1 MKKTIL
7 LLCVLFLALGAQA
20 QSVDNVNS
28 NAAKESVYDQV
39 EVKITK
45 AIIAEDVIADE
56 ASPEL
61 ADIRR
66 KIRSENNRIKDNLQ
80 KYVSGAYGKYLQENI
95 KYPSAALAEKA
106 QGKAFVRFV
115 VEKDGSIT
123 NTEIIKSTGNIYLD
137 KEALRVASNMP
148 KWKPGMQQGKPVR
161 VFFMLPVS
169 FKL

>member
-39 EVKITK
+39 EVK
-45 AIIAEDVIADE
+45 
-56 ASPEL
+56 PEFPGGMPAL
-61 ADIRR
+61 
-66 KIRSENNRIKDNLQ
+66 
-80 KYVSGAYGKYLQENI
+80 VKYLQENI

>member
-7 LLCVLFLALGAQA
+7 LLCVLFLTLGAQA

-39 EVKITK
+39 EVK
-45 AIIAEDVIADE
+45 
-56 ASPEL
+56 PEFPGGMSAL
-61 ADIRR
+61 
-66 KIRSENNRIKDNLQ
+66 
-80 KYVSGAYGKYLQENI
+80 VKYLQENI

-123 NTEIIKSTGNIYLD
+123 NTEIIKSSGNIYLD

>member
-20 QSVDNVNS
+20 QSVDNVDS

-39 EVKITK
+39 EVK
-45 AIIAEDVIADE
+45 
-56 ASPEL
+56 PEFPGGMPAL
-61 ADIRR
+61 
-66 KIRSENNRIKDNLQ
+66 
-80 KYVSGAYGKYLQENI
+80 VKYLQENI

-137 KEALRVASNMP
+137 NEALRVASNMP

>member
-1 MKKTIL
+1 M
-7 LLCVLFLALGAQA
+7 LFLTLGAQA

-39 EVKITK
+39 EVK
-45 AIIAEDVIADE
+45 
-56 ASPEL
+56 PEFPGGMPAL
-61 ADIRR
+61 
-66 KIRSENNRIKDNLQ
+66 
-80 KYVSGAYGKYLQENI
+80 VKYLQENI

-123 NTEIIKSTGNIYLD
+123 NTEIIKSSGNIYLD

>member
-39 EVKITK
+39 EVK
-45 AIIAEDVIADE
+45 
-56 ASPEL
+56 PEFPGGMSAL
-61 ADIRR
+61 
-66 KIRSENNRIKDNLQ
+66 
-80 KYVSGAYGKYLQENI
+80 VKYLQENI

>member
-7 LLCVLFLALGAQA
+7 LLCVLFLTLGAQA

-39 EVKITK
+39 EVK
-45 AIIAEDVIADE
+45 
-56 ASPEL
+56 PEFPGGMTAL
-61 ADIRR
+61 
-66 KIRSENNRIKDNLQ
+66 
-80 KYVSGAYGKYLQENI
+80 VKYLQENI

-123 NTEIIKSTGNIYLD
+123 NAEIIKSTGNIYLD

>member
-39 EVKITK
+39 EVK
-45 AIIAEDVIADE
+45 
-56 ASPEL
+56 PEFPGGMPAL
-61 ADIRR
+61 
-66 KIRSENNRIKDNLQ
+66 
-80 KYVSGAYGKYLQENI
+80 VKYLQENI

-161 VFFMLPVS
+161 VFFMLPIS

>member
-39 EVKITK
+39 EVK
-45 AIIAEDVIADE
+45 
-56 ASPEL
+56 PEFPGGMPAL
-61 ADIRR
+61 
-66 KIRSENNRIKDNLQ
+66 
-80 KYVSGAYGKYLQENI
+80 VKYLQENI

-123 NTEIIKSTGNIYLD
+123 NTEIIKSSGNIYLD

-148 KWKPGMQQGKPVR
+148 KWEPGMQQGKPVR

>member
-39 EVKITK
+39 EVK
-45 AIIAEDVIADE
+45 
-56 ASPEL
+56 PEFPGGMPAL
-61 ADIRR
+61 
-66 KIRSENNRIKDNLQ
+66 
-80 KYVSGAYGKYLQENI
+80 VKYLQENI
-95 KYPSAALAEKA
+95 KYPSAALEEKA

-148 KWKPGMQQGKPVR
+148 KWKPGMQDGKPVR
-161 VFFMLPVS
+161 VFFMLPVT

>member
-39 EVKITK
+39 EVK
-45 AIIAEDVIADE
+45 
-56 ASPEL
+56 PEFPGGMPAL
-61 ADIRR
+61 
-66 KIRSENNRIKDNLQ
+66 
-80 KYVSGAYGKYLQENI
+80 VKYLQENI

-148 KWKPGMQQGKPVR
+148 KWKPGRESGKAVR
-161 VFFMLPVS
+161 VKFVLPVN
-169 FKL
+169 FRLQ

>member
-39 EVKITK
+39 EVK
-45 AIIAEDVIADE
+45 
-56 ASPEL
+56 PEFPGGMSAL
-61 ADIRR
+61 
-66 KIRSENNRIKDNLQ
+66 
-80 KYVSGAYGKYLQENI
+80 VKYLQENI

-123 NTEIIKSTGNIYLD
+123 NTEIIKSSGNIYLD

>member
-7 LLCVLFLALGAQA
+7 LLCVLFLTLGAQA

-39 EVKITK
+39 EVK
-45 AIIAEDVIADE
+45 
-56 ASPEL
+56 PEFPGGMPAL
-61 ADIRR
+61 
-66 KIRSENNRIKDNLQ
+66 
-80 KYVSGAYGKYLQENI
+80 VKYLQENI

-148 KWKPGMQQGKPVR
+148 KWKPGMQGGKAVNVR
-161 VFFMLPVS
+161 FSLPIM
-169 FKL
+169 FRLQ

>member
-1 MKKTIL
+1 MKKI
-7 LLCVLFLALGAQA
+7 VSLFVMFVMALGAQA

-39 EVKITK
+39 EVK
-45 AIIAEDVIADE
+45 
-56 ASPEL
+56 PEFPGGMPAL
-61 ADIRR
+61 
-66 KIRSENNRIKDNLQ
+66 
-80 KYVSGAYGKYLQENI
+80 VKYLQENI
-95 KYPSAALAEKA
+95 KYPSAALEEKA

>member
-20 QSVDNVNS
+20 QSVENVNS

-39 EVKITK
+39 EVK
-45 AIIAEDVIADE
+45 
-56 ASPEL
+56 PEFPGGMPAL
-61 ADIRR
+61 
-66 KIRSENNRIKDNLQ
+66 
-80 KYVSGAYGKYLQENI
+80 VKYLQENI

-106 QGKAFVRFV
+106 QGTAFVRFV

-123 NTEIIKSTGNIYLD
+123 NTEIIKSSGNIYLD

-161 VFFMLPVS
+161 VFFMLPIS

>member
-1 MKKTIL
+1 MKKI
-7 LLCVLFLALGAQA
+7 VSLFVMFMMALGAQA

-39 EVKITK
+39 EVK
-45 AIIAEDVIADE
+45 
-56 ASPEL
+56 PEFPGGMPAL
-61 ADIRR
+61 
-66 KIRSENNRIKDNLQ
+66 
-80 KYVSGAYGKYLQENI
+80 VKYLQENI

-161 VFFMLPVS
+161 VFFMLPIS

>member
-1 MKKTIL
+1 MKKI
-7 LLCVLFLALGAQA
+7 VSLFVMFMMALGAQA

-39 EVKITK
+39 EVK
-45 AIIAEDVIADE
+45 
-56 ASPEL
+56 PEFPGGMPAL
-61 ADIRR
+61 
-66 KIRSENNRIKDNLQ
+66 
-80 KYVSGAYGKYLQENI
+80 VKYLQENI
-95 KYPSAALAEKA
+95 KYPSAALEEKA

>member
-39 EVKITK
+39 EVK
-45 AIIAEDVIADE
+45 
-56 ASPEL
+56 PEFPGGMPAL
-61 ADIRR
+61 
-66 KIRSENNRIKDNLQ
+66 
-80 KYVSGAYGKYLQENI
+80 VKYLQENI

-123 NTEIIKSTGNIYLD
+123 NTEIIKSSGNIYLD

>member
-39 EVKITK
+39 EVK
-45 AIIAEDVIADE
+45 
-56 ASPEL
+56 PEFPGGMPAL
-61 ADIRR
+61 
-66 KIRSENNRIKDNLQ
+66 
-80 KYVSGAYGKYLQENI
+80 VKYLQENI
-95 KYPSAALAEKA
+95 KYPSAALEEKA

>member
-39 EVKITK
+39 EVK
-45 AIIAEDVIADE
+45 
-56 ASPEL
+56 PEFPGGMPAL
-61 ADIRR
+61 
-66 KIRSENNRIKDNLQ
+66 
-80 KYVSGAYGKYLQENI
+80 VKYLQENI

-137 KEALRVASNMP
+137 EEALRVASNMP

>member
-1 MKKTIL
+1 MKKI
-7 LLCVLFLALGAQA
+7 VSLFVMFVMALGAQA

-39 EVKITK
+39 EVK
-45 AIIAEDVIADE
+45 
-56 ASPEL
+56 PEFPGGMPAL
-61 ADIRR
+61 
-66 KIRSENNRIKDNLQ
+66 
-80 KYVSGAYGKYLQENI
+80 VKYLQENI

-137 KEALRVASNMP
+137 KGALRVASNMP

>member
-7 LLCVLFLALGAQA
+7 LLCVLFLTLGAQA

-39 EVKITK
+39 EVK
-45 AIIAEDVIADE
+45 
-56 ASPEL
+56 PEFPGGMPAL
-61 ADIRR
+61 
-66 KIRSENNRIKDNLQ
+66 
-80 KYVSGAYGKYLQENI
+80 VKYLQENI
-95 KYPSAALAEKA
+95 KYPSAALEEKA

>member
-7 LLCVLFLALGAQA
+7 LLCVLFLTLSAQA

-39 EVKITK
+39 EVK
-45 AIIAEDVIADE
+45 
-56 ASPEL
+56 PEFPGGMSAL
-61 ADIRR
+61 
-66 KIRSENNRIKDNLQ
+66 
-80 KYVSGAYGKYLQENI
+80 VKYLQENI

>member
-39 EVKITK
+39 EVK
-45 AIIAEDVIADE
+45 
-56 ASPEL
+56 PEFPGGMPAL
-61 ADIRR
+61 
-66 KIRSENNRIKDNLQ
+66 
-80 KYVSGAYGKYLQENI
+80 VKYLQENI

-137 KEALRVASNMP
+137 EEALRVASNMP
-148 KWKPGMQQGKPVR
+148 KWEPGMQQGKPVR

>member
-7 LLCVLFLALGAQA
+7 LLCVLFLTLGAQA

-39 EVKITK
+39 EVK
-45 AIIAEDVIADE
+45 
-56 ASPEL
+56 PEFPGGMPAL
-61 ADIRR
+61 
-66 KIRSENNRIKDNLQ
+66 
-80 KYVSGAYGKYLQENI
+80 VKYLQENI

-137 KEALRVASNMP
+137 NEALRVASNMP

>member
-39 EVKITK
+39 EVK
-45 AIIAEDVIADE
+45 
-56 ASPEL
+56 PEFPGGMPAL
-61 ADIRR
+61 
-66 KIRSENNRIKDNLQ
+66 
-80 KYVSGAYGKYLQENI
+80 VKYLQENI

-115 VEKDGSIT
+115 VEKDGTIT

>member
-7 LLCVLFLALGAQA
+7 LLCVLFLTLGAQA

-39 EVKITK
+39 EVK
-45 AIIAEDVIADE
+45 
-56 ASPEL
+56 PEFPGGMPAL
-61 ADIRR
+61 
-66 KIRSENNRIKDNLQ
+66 
-80 KYVSGAYGKYLQENI
+80 VKYLQENI

>member
-39 EVKITK
+39 EVK
-45 AIIAEDVIADE
+45 
-56 ASPEL
+56 PEFPGGMPAL
-61 ADIRR
+61 
-66 KIRSENNRIKDNLQ
+66 
-80 KYVSGAYGKYLQENI
+80 VKYLQENI

-137 KEALRVASNMP
+137 NEALRVASNMP
-148 KWKPGMQQGKPVR
+148 KWKPGMQHGKPVR

>member
-7 LLCVLFLALGAQA
+7 LLCVLFLALGVQA

-39 EVKITK
+39 EVK
-45 AIIAEDVIADE
+45 
-56 ASPEL
+56 PEFPGGMPAL
-61 ADIRR
+61 
-66 KIRSENNRIKDNLQ
+66 
-80 KYVSGAYGKYLQENI
+80 VKYLQENI

-161 VFFMLPVS
+161 VFFMLPIS

>member
-7 LLCVLFLALGAQA
+7 LLCVLFLALGVQA

-39 EVKITK
+39 EVK
-45 AIIAEDVIADE
+45 
-56 ASPEL
+56 PEFPGGMPAL
-61 ADIRR
+61 
-66 KIRSENNRIKDNLQ
+66 
-80 KYVSGAYGKYLQENI
+80 VKYLQENI
-95 KYPSAALAEKA
+95 KYPSAALEEKA

-161 VFFMLPVS
+161 VFFMLPIS

>member
-7 LLCVLFLALGAQA
+7 LLCVLFLTLGAQA

-39 EVKITK
+39 EVK
-45 AIIAEDVIADE
+45 
-56 ASPEL
+56 PEFPGGMSAL
-61 ADIRR
+61 
-66 KIRSENNRIKDNLQ
+66 
-80 KYVSGAYGKYLQENI
+80 VKYLQENI

-148 KWKPGMQQGKPVR
+148 KWKPGM
-161 VFFMLPVS
+161 
-169 FKL
+169 

>member
-7 LLCVLFLALGAQA
+7 LLCVLFLTLGAQA

-39 EVKITK
+39 EVK
-45 AIIAEDVIADE
+45 
-56 ASPEL
+56 PEFPGGMPAL
-61 ADIRR
+61 
-66 KIRSENNRIKDNLQ
+66 
-80 KYVSGAYGKYLQENI
+80 VKYLQENI

-123 NTEIIKSTGNIYLD
+123 NTEIIKSSGNIYLD

>member
-7 LLCVLFLALGAQA
+7 LLCVLFLTLGAQA

-39 EVKITK
+39 EVK
-45 AIIAEDVIADE
+45 
-56 ASPEL
+56 PEFPGGMSAL
-61 ADIRR
+61 
-66 KIRSENNRIKDNLQ
+66 
-80 KYVSGAYGKYLQENI
+80 VKYLQENI

>member
-39 EVKITK
+39 EVK
-45 AIIAEDVIADE
+45 
-56 ASPEL
+56 PEFPGGMPAL
-61 ADIRR
+61 
-66 KIRSENNRIKDNLQ
+66 
-80 KYVSGAYGKYLQENI
+80 VKYLQENI

-123 NTEIIKSTGNIYLD
+123 NTEIIKSSGNIYLD

-161 VFFMLPVS
+161 VFFMLPIS

>member
-39 EVKITK
+39 EVK
-45 AIIAEDVIADE
+45 
-56 ASPEL
+56 PEFPGGMPAL
-61 ADIRR
+61 
-66 KIRSENNRIKDNLQ
+66 
-80 KYVSGAYGKYLQENI
+80 VKYLQENI

-106 QGKAFVRFV
+106 QGKALVRFV